1 MISADGRF
9 AYALVRFTG
18 SDNGPPAEEG
28 AEPDRS
34 GWATFNKIAILSLDA
49 ETGAATLVDS
59 VSSGAN
65 MPWTCQ
71 LFDNDS
77 RLVSALIA
85 GSFDPFPACCSI
97 ASAGRVTTCLP
108 QECSIPET
116 ETGADSLGS
125 CLLFCGAAWLH
136 SRSFA
141 ASWTLHVYKSS
152 ARPISPSSSF
162 HLINRSCRISTPSPS
177 MIQPRTV
184 ARERARVRSSCLL
197 AMRQQGH
204 SPRQGRRRTYRRTS
218 RCAL

>member
-1 MISADGRF
+1 VISADGRF

-77 RLVSALIA
+77 RLVSALIDCWVLR
-85 GSFDPFPACCSI
+85 S
-97 ASAGRVTTCLP
+97 LP
-108 QECSIPET
+108 
-116 ETGADSLGS
+116 
-125 CLLFCGAAWLH
+125 CLLLDCLCRPGHHLPTSGVLH
-136 SRSFA
+136 
-141 ASWTLHVYKSS
+141 
-152 ARPISPSSSF
+152 
-162 HLINRSCRISTPSPS
+162 
-177 MIQPRTV
+177 PRN
-184 ARERARVRSSCLL
+184 
-197 AMRQQGH
+197 
-204 SPRQGRRRTYRRTS
+204 
-218 RCAL
+218 

>member
-1 MISADGRF
+1 VISADGRF

-77 RLVSALIA
+77 RLVSALIDCWVLSIPSLLAARLPLPA
-85 GSFDPFPACCSI
+85 GSPPAYLRSAPSQKLRLVLIHSVPACCFVV
-97 ASAGRVTTCLP
+97 R
-108 QECSIPET
+108 
-116 ETGADSLGS
+116 LG
-125 CLLFCGAAWLH
+125 C
-136 SRSFA
+136 
-141 ASWTLHVYKSS
+141 TL
-152 ARPISPSSSF
+152 
-162 HLINRSCRISTPSPS
+162 
-177 MIQPRTV
+177 
-184 ARERARVRSSCLL
+184 VRSLRPGLYTSYTNHPHG
-197 AMRQQGH
+197 Q
-204 SPRQGRRRTYRRTS
+204 SPHHHHFISSTDRAESAHQ
-218 RCAL
+218 ALR